1 MRRTPTQAVD
11 QATTELKAAVEAL
24 RDSTTPMPADL
35 GDVFGALGE
44 HLRRLDHLTST
55 LASSYDRL
63 PAELRCDNGDDP
75 SSTMNMLLLR
85 VKDIRMHL
93 DRADQALQDA
103 HNLAARI
110 ALV

>member
-11 QATTELKAAVEAL
+11 DATTDVKAAVEAL
-24 RDSTTPMPADL
+24 RDTTEPMPADL

-44 HLRRLDHLTST
+44 HLRRLDHLAAT
-55 LASSYDRL
+55 LAGAYDRL

-75 SSTMNMLLLR
+75 STTIAMLLLR
-85 VKDIRMHL
+85 VEDIRMHL

-110 ALV
+110 ALA